1 MSTREELI
9 QNIVGEVANNKDFIE
24 SLKTNVIDFIKNM
37 QTYKRKSSNFQYQPY
52 VDYARK
58 KQEDRVLMKQALA
71 IIEAYSVEDYF
82 EIVRKCVINIIN
94 SNSKADSNNQV
105 LNCDNNYYQKYFDAY
120 SKNFISRLDI
130 EMNKK
135 MNSKT
140 TENNKVK
147 GGDDNDEKL
156 LKENKLLKA
165 TLEKNVNKF
174 VMDSEFIEKLLS
186 QSNVKNA
193 LKNAIKTAVI
203 PQPPQTP
210 PLVDGSST
218 ATQNATSGVIQNAVM
233 STAPQIFDT
242 QIVKDAV
249 DGAIAANATILETV
263 SDSVFQCI
271 CSNDDLLNKLKTTT
285 TKQFDSSIKTIVDS
299 LLPQMGD
306 KKGGQRTRKRKNKSI
321 KNIYIK

>member
-24 SLKTNVIDFIKNM
+24 SLKTNVIEFIKNM

-105 LNCDNNYYQKYFDAY
+105 LNCDNNFYQKYFDAY
-120 SKNFISRLDI
+120 SKNFISQLDI

-140 TENNKVK
+140 TENNKV
-147 GGDDNDEKL
+147 GGDDNYEKL
-156 LKENKLLKA
+156 LEENKLLKA
-165 TLEKNVNKF
+165 TLEKVNKF
-174 VMDSEFIEKLLS
+174 VMDSNYRKIIISCKECLKKCYKNCCHS
-186 QSNVKNA
+186 ATASN
-193 LKNAIKTAVI
+193 T
-203 PQPPQTP
+203 TF
-210 PLVDGSST
+210 
-218 ATQNATSGVIQNAVM
+218 SGW
-233 STAPQIFDT
+233 F
-242 QIVKDAV
+242 
-249 DGAIAANATILETV
+249 
-263 SDSVFQCI
+263 
-271 CSNDDLLNKLKTTT
+271 
-285 TKQFDSSIKTIVDS
+285 FDSNSKCYQWCHTKRSYVN
-299 LLPQMGD
+299 
-306 KKGGQRTRKRKNKSI
+306 RTT
-321 KNIYIK
+321 NI

>member
-1 MSTREELI
+1 
-9 QNIVGEVANNKDFIE
+9 
-24 SLKTNVIDFIKNM
+24 
-37 QTYKRKSSNFQYQPY
+37 
-52 VDYARK
+52 
-58 KQEDRVLMKQALA
+58 
-71 IIEAYSVEDYF
+71 
-82 EIVRKCVINIIN
+82 
-94 SNSKADSNNQV
+94 
-105 LNCDNNYYQKYFDAY
+105 
-120 SKNFISRLDI
+120 
-130 EMNKK
+130 MNKK

-156 LKENKLLKA
+156 LKENKQLKE
-165 TLEKNVNKF
+165 TLKENVNKF
-174 VMDSEFIEKLLS
+174 VMNPEFIEKLLS

-271 CSNDDLLNKLKTTT
+271 CRNDELLNNLKNTT
-285 TKQFDSSIKTIVDS
+285 TKEFDGNIKTIINN
-299 LLPQMGD
+299 LLSSKQEI
-306 KKGGQRTRKRKNKSI
+306 KNTKGGQRTRKRKNKSI